1 LKSWIPAVAVV
12 VAVAVS
18 VAVGIVALVVA
29 VAVGVAVGIVALVV
43 AVAVG
48 VAVGIV
54 ALVVAVAVSVAVGVS
69 PVGVVAVR
77 VGPWAN
83 SWAGAGGTTSRLIT
97 PIESGAAIITR
108 LRMMSMISRA
118 VQRTGIPRG

>member
-1 LKSWIPAVAVV
+1 LKSWRPVVAGT

-18 VAVGIVALVVA
+18 VAVGIVALVV
-29 VAVGVAVGIVALVV
+29 GVLLALVV
-43 AVAVG
+43 AVAVS
-48 VAVGIV
+48 VVVGIV

-83 SWAGAGGTTSRLIT
+83 SWAGAGGTTIRLIT
-97 PIESGAAIITR
+97 PIESGATIITR
-108 LRMMSMISRA
+108 LRIMSMISRA
-118 VQRTGIPRG
+118 VQRTGAPR